1 MPRPHNAETSYR
13 RVQGLS
19 RGLLIVRAMN
29 ITGGPSSVGDL
40 SARTGLHRT
49 TVRRLLET
57 LSEEGYVVRSPAEDG
72 YQLTLQVRNL
82 SEGFTEQDWIV
93 SIAAPA
99 MGHLLEQVKWPS
111 DLSTL
116 DGSAMRIRES
126 THRFS
131 ALSFERAMV
140 GRRMPLM
147 FTASGRAYLAACDD
161 GERTALTK
169 LMIADGGPQA
179 ACAADP
185 KLMQLTID
193 RVRRN
198 GYAKAEGEWR
208 KSSPAG
214 AIALP
219 IMGGGRVLA
228 CLNVA
233 YLRRSMSMTEAAQE
247 LLSPLRDA
255 VQAIEARISD
265 QVESGVAKVF

>member
-1 MPRPHNAETSYR
+1 MPRPANHETSYR
-13 RVQGLS
+13 PVQGLS
-19 RGLLIVRAMN
+19 RGLSIVRAMN
-29 ITGGPSSVGDL
+29 IAGRPVDVRDL
-40 SARTGLHRT
+40 SAGTGLHRT

-57 LSEEGYVVRSPAEDG
+57 LVTEGYVSRSPSGDG
-72 YQLTLQVRNL
+72 YQLTLQVRDL
-82 SEGFTEQDWIV
+82 SEGFTDQEWIA

-99 MGHLLEQVKWPS
+99 MGQLMEQVKWPS
-111 DLSTL
+111 DLTTL

-131 ALSFERAMV
+131 SLSFERAMV
-140 GRRMPLM
+140 GRSLPLM
-147 FTASGRAYLAACDD
+147 FTASGRAYLAACDNR
-161 GERTALTK
+161 ERAALTK
-169 LMIADGGPQA
+169 LMIADGGAQG

-185 KLMQLTID
+185 RLMQLTIA

-198 GYAKAEGEWR
+198 GFANAEGEWR

-233 YLRRSMSMTEAAQE
+233 YLRRSMTVTEAAHD
-247 LLSPLRDA
+247 LLPPLRDA
-255 VQAIEARISD
+255 VNAIELQISD
-265 QVESGVAKVF
+265 QAGQEKPSRL